1 MFHHNLDSLKQ
12 ETLQGHV
19 IAENE
24 LRVKEIESTLEP
36 EKTENHSATSS
47 WPRWEE
53 RPFGR

>member
-12 ETLQGHV
+12 ETLQGRAS
-19 IAENE
+19 AENE
-24 LRVKEIESTLEP
+24 LRVKEIESLLEP